1 MNYIFEAGADILEAF
16 IVMQFLFRYFGLRDA
31 RHNRIKFTVMSLIY
45 AIGMQIMNLAGV
57 RMIYQ
62 EYIAAVIIYALAVL
76 FLKGRRFEYALVAQM
91 SAMIFATAII
101 LTYGVLLSWT
111 QWHFGLSGSVIISM
125 AAELIKDGIYVA
137 VTETIIRHQV
147 RDKQYVSDKTYIEVN
162 IVMLAMI
169 FASVFIANIIYANS
183 DNMKLAGEGYLIIIL
198 LLAVGMLIYALFIE
212 LTNNGIKLIKE
223 QIKNSAYESEKKE
236 IGAMHEQHVRTM
248 QIRNDLYNQL
258 MYILLKL
265 KEGNV
270 DDAKKYLKDNLD
282 VRLAGVSY
290 VSTQNRMADAIINKH
305 IEYAAQHGIL
315 FDIDIEC
322 NLDSIDEVDAA
333 IILSNLLDNAF
344 EAAAKCRSPEAGLKI
359 IYAGTRY
366 HFTVT
371 NSCSEAPELED
382 GEPVTTKDDRF
393 IHGYGLLNVKNIT
406 EKYDG
411 MYGFDYKD
419 GIYTADVVL
428 NVTDEVDE

>member
-76 FLKGRRFEYALVAQM
+76 FLKGRRFEHALVAQM

-137 VTETIIRHQV
+137 VTDTIIRHQV

-322 NLDSIDEVDAA
+322 NLDSIDEVDAVK
-333 IILSNLLDNAF
+333 IAF
-344 EAAAKCRSPEAGLKI
+344 
-359 IYAGTRY
+359 YVY
-366 HFTVT
+366 
-371 NSCSEAPELED
+371 
-382 GEPVTTKDDRF
+382 
-393 IHGYGLLNVKNIT
+393 VK
-406 EKYDG
+406 
-411 MYGFDYKD
+411 
-419 GIYTADVVL
+419 
-428 NVTDEVDE
+428 